1 MDERPRP
8 RNISPAEA
16 IAALFVMFIWS
27 GVFLMALIVVLGF
40 LRGQPQVAMPIARE
54 PTPVVWVVTA
64 TPVPVQSAVGP
75 KPSVAATS
83 AATSSIVAV
92 EGTATA
98 LPAASTALALAA
110 RPTRALPTAPL
121 PEQARP
127 RPTGAVAVR
136 SPTATRVILPTPLP
150 EVTPTPW
157 SGPEPSERVA
167 RRAGETV
174 VHSVAAGE
182 TLSSIAA
189 LYGSTVDS
197 LVRANDLDDPAR
209 LKIGQKLTVPGESG
223 TTPAPVAAAA
233 VPTVAALFSVPATPV
248 LNSRIQPPPPAGDPP
263 TRIVI
268 PKIKV
273 DTKIVEVA
281 WHIVQEGGRLA
292 SVWEVADFAGG
303 WHRGS
308 AFPGNIGNTVI
319 SGHHNIKGEVF
330 RYVVDLEEGDEVD
343 VYVNEQRYPY
353 AVKEKYILREKGVP
367 DDVRNTNARWI
378 AKTTDE
384 RLTLV
389 TCWPYTNNTHRVI
402 VVARPMWK

>member
-1 MDERPRP
+1 MDEKPRP

-40 LRGQPQVAMPIARE
+40 LRSQTQVAMPVAQE
-54 PTPVVWVVTA
+54 PTPVVWVITA
-64 TPVPVQSAVGP
+64 TSVPVQPTVGP

-83 AATSSIVAV
+83 AATASIVAV
-92 EGTATA
+92 PPT
-98 LPAASTALALAA
+98 PSTALALAA
-110 RPTRALPTAPL
+110 GPTRALPTAPL

-127 RPTGAVAVR
+127 RPTRAAVVR

-150 EVTPTPW
+150 EVTSTPW
-157 SGPEPSERVA
+157 SGSDPSERVA

-223 TTPAPVAAAA
+223 ATPAPVEQAS
-233 VPTVAALFSVPATPV
+233 VPTVAASFSVPATPA
-248 LNSRIQPPPPAGDPP
+248 LNARIEPPPPAGDPP
-263 TRIVI
+263 TRISI
-268 PKIKV
+268 PKIKL
-273 DTKIVEVA
+273 DSKIVEVA
-281 WHIVQEGGRLA
+281 WHLVQEGGRMA
-292 SVWEVADFAGG
+292 SVWEVADFAAG

-353 AVKEKYILREKGVP
+353 VVKEKYILREKGVP
-367 DDVRNTNARWI
+367 DEVRNTNARWI